1 MSDTP
6 LDIARKATGGKNV
19 DLAKLLGITESAVSQ
34 WKTVPPD
41 RAIEI
46 EQKTNGKVTRYD
58 LRPDYFGQPDTS
70 DTTWAKPS
78 LAKPAPKK
86 RRAA

>member
-6 LDIARKATGGKNV
+6 LDIARKAAGGKNV

-46 EQKTNGKVTRYD
+46 EEKTDGRVTRYD
-58 LRPDYFGQPDTS
+58 IRPDYFGRGE
-70 DTTWAKPS
+70 AGK
-78 LAKPAPKK
+78 
-86 RRAA
+86 AA

>member
-1 MSDTP
+1 MLMVNALSDTP
-6 LDIARKATGGKNV
+6 LDSARKAAGGTNV

-46 EQKTNGKVTRYD
+46 ERKTKGKVTRYD
-58 LRPDYFGQPDTS
+58 LRPDYFG
-70 DTTWAKPS
+70 K
-78 LAKPAPKK
+78 
-86 RRAA
+86 AAA